1 MAVLPYMEN
10 NHQDNKEKKN
20 EEIKNQEN
28 FQKETTNLIQDGG
41 EESEDLN
48 SKKTYQRVKL
58 EEYNLTWKEIE
69 DLEKELNFVK
79 DVKLRFYVEI
89 DRKKMR
95 FEEIYNL
102 KPGEIITFNRKID
115 DYILIFLNNIIFGVG
130 ELVNINDNFGVRLID
145 IRVERFLKDIP
156 GKD

>member
-1 MAVLPYMEN
+1 MGVLPYMEN
-10 NHQDNKEKKN
+10 SENNKNKSENKENIEQKQKMENNLSKN
-20 EEIKNQEN
+20 I
-28 FQKETTNLIQDGG
+28 LQDGAG
-41 EESEDLN
+41 EGEDQP
-48 SKKTYQRVKL
+48 SYQRVKID
-58 EEYNLTWKEIE
+58 EDNLTWKEIE
-69 DLEKELNFVK
+69 DLEKELSFLK
-79 DVKLRFYVEI
+79 DVKLRFFVEL

-102 KPGEIITFNRKID
+102 KPGEIITFNRKLD
-115 DYILIFLNNIIFGVG
+115 DYVPVFLKNIVFGVG

>member
-1 MAVLPYMEN
+1 MGVLPYMEN
-10 NHQDNKEKKN
+10 NSQGNNEEKSNEKNKEK
-20 EEIKNQEN
+20 N
-28 FQKETTNLIQDGG
+28 FQKETSKFIQDGG
-41 EESEDLN
+41 EQTNNSNLLN
-48 SKKTYQRVKL
+48 AYQRIKL
-58 EEYNLTWKEIE
+58 EEHNLSWKEIE
-69 DLEKELNFVK
+69 DLEKELSFIK
-79 DVKLRFYVEI
+79 DVKLRFHVEI

-95 FEEIYNL
+95 FEEVYNL

-115 DYILIFLNNIIFGVG
+115 DYIPIFLNNVVFGVG